1 MHILYNIYLDLTL
14 NRNHIFLLIVLW
26 TMCKES
32 QIHSPLF
39 IFKSPKLVR
48 YKCLHWFFFFFL
60 NGRLCSKDT
69 LFLSLIKLRYQ
80 GSCRWLGL
88 NNLFTLLRNGLRQDS
103 AKFQI
108 FFEEWQVV
116 DYTGNVTIDSQQ
128 SYFVGVI

>member
-48 YKCLHWFFFFFL
+48 YKCLHWFFFFFK
-60 NGRLCSKDT
+60 RQA
-69 LFLSLIKLRYQ
+69 LFKRYA
-80 GSCRWLGL
+80 
-88 NNLFTLLRNGLRQDS
+88 FP
-103 AKFQI
+103 
-108 FFEEWQVV
+108 
-116 DYTGNVTIDSQQ
+116 
-128 SYFVGVI
+128 VIN